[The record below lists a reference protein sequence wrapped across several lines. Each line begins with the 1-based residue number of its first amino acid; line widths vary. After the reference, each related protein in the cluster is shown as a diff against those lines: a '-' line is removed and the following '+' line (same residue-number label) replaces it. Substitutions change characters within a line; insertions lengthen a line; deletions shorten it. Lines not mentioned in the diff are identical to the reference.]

1 MDAAR
6 YNRIRELFLAVEEL
20 PPGQQEAFL
29 QVQTAGDVELLEEV
43 VSLLAEHDP
52 QAAQVEGECAQPVNV
67 PDARPDASASASDT
81 NSSSSFNKNVTSTG
95 SAIDSSLA
103 TPKVGGSSRQKS
115 STRNGLITQ
124 QGALRT
130 HASPRYNDT
139 PRPNKASSTTMP
151 IWAERTRQSRRRTS
165 RWFWLAALLPTAL
178 IGWWTYRGVDA
189 AMQSSI
195 EATLASAVDHLQVTT
210 DRFLTDEA
218 KLVESWAR
226 QPLLNQS
233 VNELVELSRTDPPIE
248 TMRTAKQIDRIH
260 EQLRRLSGSE
270 DVKFV
275 VWNQSFRILAS
286 WQSDRADV
294 GSPVHPSGAANLA
307 RVMAGETV
315 IFGPERLTNHSNGF
329 VPETKGPVMAVIVP
343 IEGDDG
349 RIVAAMLVR
358 GLQTFEQ
365 FDSIF
370 RRICIGSSLDA
381 YAINRDGLMV
391 TKSPVAVAMATQF
404 RFDYA
409 SDEIAANLR
418 VSDPGFK
425 IASYKF
431 DHQDAEDSEAA
442 NSIDVRRSV
451 CPVTVAVAGATS
463 EMQDVRTVPYVNY
476 AGEQVVGAWRW
487 LSPWQ
492 IGIIVEQDAAVA
504 FGPSRLVRFSF
515 LLLGSLLS
523 VTAFLAAAKLARTST
538 AEHAAI
544 HPLSRYE
551 VLSELGSGG
560 MGVVYRGRH
569 LQLGRDVA
577 LKLLRGDRHSEDDR
591 KRFDREAKLAASL
604 KNPHSVM
611 IYDYGHSP
619 QGEAFCVMQLLQGLT
634 LQEVVARGGYQP
646 VGRVLTILRQIC
658 DALAE
663 AHGMNLLHRDIKPQN
678 VMLSLDPSVGDWVV
692 VFDYGLA
699 KPLEP
704 DANVYQTSETIWSGT
719 PMYMAP
725 ERFREPT
732 KLDPR
737 SDLYSIGCIAYYLL
751 AGRPPFIESQ
761 PESLFSLILSEQP
774 IGIAIHRGEE
784 IAAEVSAMVMKCMAK
799 KVEDR
804 YKTVA
809 ELAREIDRLRLDHDW
824 SVDQAKVW
832 WSHHGGE

>member
-29 QVQTAGDVELLEEV
+29 RVQTAGDVNLFEEV

-52 QAAQVEGECAQPVNV
+52 QAAQSEGECAQPVNV
-67 PDARPDASASASDT
+67 PGVTGNLSRLPGDASSSAFGKKPSDAT
-81 NSSSSFNKNVTSTG
+81 DNV
-95 SAIDSSLA
+95 DPSLA
-103 TPKVGGSSRQKS
+103 TPKVGGSSRGQS
-115 STRNGLITQ
+115 STRTGLITQ

-139 PRPNKASSTTMP
+139 PRPSQSSSTTMP

-195 EATLASAVDHLQVTT
+195 EATLDNAVENLQITT
-210 DRFLTDEA
+210 DRFLADES

-226 QPLLNQS
+226 QPLLSQS
-233 VNELVELSRTDPPIE
+233 VSELVKLSRSDPTIE
-248 TMRTAKQIDRIH
+248 VMRNADQIDQIH
-260 EQLRRLSGSE
+260 EQLRRMSGVS

-275 VWNQSFRILAS
+275 VWDQSFRILAS
-286 WQSDRADV
+286 WQCDRADV

-315 IFGPERLTNHSNGF
+315 IFGPERFNNHSQGF
-329 VPETKGPVMAVIVP
+329 VPETDGPVMAVIVP
-343 IEGDDG
+343 MKDANGKI
-349 RIVAAMLVR
+349 IAAMLVR
-358 GLQTFEQ
+358 GLRTFED
-365 FDSIF
+365 FDDIF

-391 TKSPVAVAMATQF
+391 TNSPVAVALATQF
-404 RFDYA
+404 RFDYGP
-409 SDEIAANLR
+409 DQIAANLR
-418 VSDPGFK
+418 VSDPGVK
-425 IASYKF
+425 VANYKF
-431 DHQDAEDSEAA
+431 DRDDPDAS
-442 NSIDVRRSV
+442 NPIDVRRSI
-451 CPVTVAVAGATS
+451 CPVTVSVAGAMTLS
-463 EMQDVRTVPYVNY
+463 PEVRTEPYVNY

-487 LSPWQ
+487 LSDWQ
-492 IGIIVEQDAAVA
+492 VGVIVEQDAAVA

-523 VTAFLAAAKLARTST
+523 VTAFLAAAKLARTAT

-604 KNPHSVM
+604 SNPHSVM

-619 QGEAFCVMQLLQGLT
+619 QGEAFCVMQLLRGLT
-634 LQEVVARGGYQP
+634 LQEVVARGGHQP

-663 AHGMNLLHRDIKPQN
+663 AHGMNLMHRDIKPQN
-678 VMLSLDPSVGDWVV
+678 IMLSLDPSVGDWVV

-761 PESLFSLILSEQP
+761 PESLFSLILGEQP

-784 IAAEVSAMVMKCMAK
+784 IAPEVTAMVMKCMAK

-804 YKTVA
+804 YKSVA
-809 ELAREIDRLRLDHDW
+809 ELARDIDKLRLAHAW
-824 SVDQAKVW
+824 SVDQTKVW